1 MAYTFMTES
10 PDEEKYN
17 VKREGFN
24 FVSHFSKNLILPD
37 VTLVTEDNVERNTHK
52 ILLASISPFLKE
64 LMLGTE
70 GDIVIHLQ
78 GISAQYLDLILE
90 ILNTGKTYPDNHIET
105 IEFLEICLS
114 LGIHI
119 FNDKIMFAKEISNL
133 VAQDDNKM
141 RFIKRGI
148 ERKDDSLKKFKCLR
162 CDKLFRLSS
171 NLNHHVKGVHEKV
184 RYPCQL
190 CEKQFYDKRNLKKH
204 NCIQKQREELAPKM
218 TKKER
223 KTYKI
228 INCVNGKFKCSLCEK
243 SVSSKNSL
251 YKHIKGVHEKKRF
264 NCKLCFGN
272 YSDQS
277 NLRKHVLSVHENIN
291 YSCHICDKV
300 FSDQNNLRSHK
311 RNKHGMCRCG
321 ESFQDQE
328 EFKLHRATCPKN
340 KSALHFQ
347 RKTKNK
353 IQNNKMI

>member
-10 PDEEKYN
+10 PDEEKYK

-24 FVSHFSKNLILPD
+24 FLSHFSNNLILPD
-37 VTLVTEDNVERNTHK
+37 VTLVTEDNEERNTHR

-64 LMLGTE
+64 LMLSTE
-70 GDIVIHLQ
+70 GDVVIYLQ
-78 GISAQYLDLILE
+78 GISAKYLDLILE
-90 ILNTGKTYPDNHIET
+90 ILNTGKACPDNYTET

-119 FNDKIMFAKEISNL
+119 FNDKIRSAKEISNL
-133 VAQDDNKM
+133 IAQIDDKPKK

-148 ERKDDSLKKFKCLR
+148 ERKDDSLKKFKCLQ

-171 NLNHHVKGVHEKV
+171 NLNHHMKGVHEKV

-204 NCIQKQREELAPKM
+204 NCIQRQREELPPKK
-218 TKKER
+218 TKKGR
-223 KTYKI
+223 KKYKI
-228 INCVNGKFKCSLCEK
+228 ISCVNGKFKCSLCEK

-251 YKHIKGVHEKKRF
+251 YKHIRGVHEKIRF
-264 NCKLCFGN
+264 NCKLCLGN
-272 YSDQS
+272 YSDLS

-291 YSCHICDKV
+291 YPCDICDKV

-311 RNKHGMCRCG
+311 RNKHGICRCG
-321 ESFQDQE
+321 ETFQDQE
-328 EFKLHRATCPKN
+328 EFNLHRATCLNN
-340 KSALHFQ
+340 KSILHFQ
-347 RKTKNK
+347 RNA
-353 IQNNKMI
+353 